1 MPETLKVAM
10 IGFGEAGA
18 AFAEGWQQR
27 DGDGSVSLKAFDVKT
42 QSDATRMEMMAR
54 YAQYG
59 VEGCDLLAD
68 AVADCDVIFS
78 FVTADRAQEAARSVL
93 GLCREGTL
101 FFDCNSCAPDTKR
114 GSAKLI
120 EADGGHY
127 VDVAVMAPVH
137 PNLHQTKVHICG
149 PHSAAAEAQML
160 ALNMNVTVMDGE
172 VGHASATKMVRS
184 IMMKGLEAVM
194 VECVLAGRKAG
205 VDELVLDSLDK
216 TYPGFNFREKAA
228 YMLERVM
235 VHGVRRAAEL
245 REVALTVE
253 QLGLDNDMS
262 SATVE
267 WQQRIGE
274 MKLDPDMSLGPED
287 YRQRA
292 DIVLAALNGGKANN

>member
-1 MPETLKVAM
+1 MSEELKIAM

-18 AFAEGWQQR
+18 AFAEGWQ
-27 DGDGSVSLKAFDVKT
+27 GSQNALLKAFDVKT
-42 QSDATRMEMMAR
+42 QSDATRIEMIER
-54 YAQYG
+54 YKKYG
-59 VEGCDLLAD
+59 IEGCDLLAD
-68 AVADCDVIFS
+68 AVGDCDVIFS
-78 FVTADRAQEAARSVL
+78 FVTADRAQEAARNVL
-93 GLCREGTL
+93 GQCKEGTL

-120 EADGGHY
+120 EADGGRY

-137 PNLHQTKVHICG
+137 PGLHQTKVHICG
-149 PHSAAAEAQML
+149 PHSAAAESLMQVL
-160 ALNMNVTVMDGE
+160 DMNVTVMEGE
-172 VGHASATKMVRS
+172 IGHASATKMVRS

-245 REVALTVE
+245 REVALTVD

-274 MKLDPDMSLGPED
+274 MKLDPNLNLGPED

-292 DIVLAALNGGKANN
+292 DIVLAALEEKQKGAD

>member
-1 MPETLKVAM
+1 MSEKLKVAL

-18 AFAEGWQQR
+18 AFAEGWQ
-27 DGDGSVSLKAFDVKT
+27 GHAGVLIKAFDVKT
-42 QSDATRMEMMAR
+42 QSDATRVEMTNR
-54 YAQYG
+54 YEHYG

-68 AVADCDVIFS
+68 AVGDCDVIFS

-93 GLCREGTL
+93 GLCRAGTL

-127 VDVAVMAPVH
+127 VDVAVMAPVY
-137 PNLHQTKVHICG
+137 PKMHQTKVHICG
-149 PHSAAAEAQML
+149 PHSAEAESQMAKL
-160 ALNMNVTVMDGE
+160 DMNVTVMDGD

-253 QLGLDNDMS
+253 QLGLDNEMS
-262 SATVE
+262 LATVE

-274 MKLDPDMSLGPED
+274 MKLDPNLDLGPED

-292 DIVLAALNGGKANN
+292 DIVLAALAEKPAANS